1 MNLPPFPAADSA
13 PPRPVVRAA
22 GARGDFSTTYLAAG
36 HDGRGAES
44 DTHEGSAS
52 RRATGPGAPGG
63 RRESDAEGEFPDT
76 EVVAA
81 EGAEVI
87 VPDDRAAERVEL
99 PDSQE
104 IPMTEPG
111 LELFAQ
117 GKEGVVFRSRST
129 SGTPEPVP
137 TGARGGSAGR
147 GSVSGTE
154 TLPAG
159 NPGPVVTRRWTVPG
173 EGRLDIRPPSGGAIF
188 GQTGGVPPSGAAEEM
203 SAKAIADAT
212 PIRTNSAQGNG
223 GPLGGGPEQ
232 GRVGLAPTAVAG
244 NGHDRGMHVLAR
256 GREVGSQSTEARFS
270 ASPGAS
276 PMDLAAP
283 PPPRPNH
290 HALPP
295 AETASGGDMHG
306 ERGGQIDVRK
316 LGGEPDVQVGRGAG
330 ENRRADA
337 PTHGPHRQS
346 ASASAS
352 SQIVGVPA
360 PSLRHTAA
368 ASPTPRIDPRERA
381 GSGTDAGVLRGTGP
395 AGSARGTDGAQPA
408 REVPSTE
415 TQGHQDRPQ
424 VTAALESKTRSERP
438 LVHGKTADGGLQPS
452 TLNLSDA
459 RLDGP
464 RVDSQ
469 RFAGLV
475 PAEWQAR
482 VEQNPRD
489 GRGREIRSAPK
500 EVVVTGASGR
510 GIARASPGHRTAHSL
525 RDLPKSPGQSALAH
539 TVRHADQIEQAVP
552 KQGPETAARPP
563 EAGVAA
569 ARPPDRIDP
578 GFLRVSS
585 PQTDALRRSD
595 RLSSAG
601 LAEAEGPP
609 KDRAVQTAELSR
621 QSVTLRPPAPLPA
634 SAPAGSLTMEAL
646 SPAPANAWAAGAELT
661 DETILAARLDG
672 PPAAPLSRAEA
683 PPPGLPTPVHDQ
695 IARAARSLG
704 EGQVEIKLSPEE
716 LGHVRMTLRPRED
729 GVALLLSADRPET
742 LDLMR
747 RHAGDLVRALNA
759 AGYDSVDLTFTGGET
774 RSGDQRTAATFG
786 ADPHDPEGTVPVP
799 APTTGPPQVA
809 AGGLD
814 LRL

>member
-1 MNLPPFPAADSA
+1 MNLPPFLAADSA

-52 RRATGPGAPGG
+52 RRATGPGQGAPYGS
-63 RRESDAEGEFPDT
+63 RESDAEGEFPDAGA
-76 EVVAA
+76 VAA
-81 EGAEVI
+81 EAV
-87 VPDDRAAERVEL
+87 VSDDRAAEQVEL
-99 PDSQE
+99 PDLRE
-104 IPMTEPG
+104 IPVTEPG
-111 LELFAQ
+111 LELLAQ
-117 GKEGVVFRSRST
+117 GKEGGASQSRST
-129 SGTPEPVP
+129 SGTPEAVL
-137 TGARGGSAGR
+137 TGARGGSAEP
-147 GSVSGTE
+147 GSVSGPE
-154 TLPAG
+154 TLSAGYRGADVTWRLSVPA
-159 NPGPVVTRRWTVPG
+159 V
-173 EGRLDIRPPSGGAIF
+173 IR
-188 GQTGGVPPSGAAEEM
+188 QTGGVPPSGAAEEK
-203 SAKAIADAT
+203 SAKAVADGT
-212 PIRTNSAQGNG
+212 TIRTNTAQSKG
-223 GPLGGGPEQ
+223 GPLVRGPEQ
-232 GRVGLAPTAVAG
+232 GGVGLAPTAVAE
-244 NGHDRGMHVLAR
+244 NGHNRGMHDFAR
-256 GREVGSQSTEARFS
+256 GREVGSQSTQARLS

-276 PMDLAAP
+276 PMDMVLPA
-283 PPPRPNH
+283 PRPNN

-330 ENRRADA
+330 ENRRADT

-346 ASASAS
+346 ASARAS

-395 AGSARGTDGAQPA
+395 AGSARGTDGAQSA

-424 VTAALESKTRSERP
+424 VTAALESKTRSQRP

-452 TLNLSDA
+452 TLNQSDA

-469 RFAGLV
+469 RFAGSV

-510 GIARASPGHRTAHSL
+510 GMARASPGHRTAHSL
-525 RDLPKSPGQSALAH
+525 RDLPKSPGQPALANI
-539 TVRHADQIEQAVP
+539 VRHADPIEQAVP
-552 KQGPETAARPP
+552 KQGPETAVRPP

-578 GFLRVSS
+578 GFHRVSS
-585 PQTDALRRSD
+585 PETEAPRPADEPST
-595 RLSSAG
+595 AG
-601 LAEAEGPP
+601 LAKAEIPTRG
-609 KDRAVQTAELSR
+609 RAVQTAEFSR
-621 QSVTLRPPAPLPA
+621 QSATLRPPAPQPA
-634 SAPAGSLTMEAL
+634 SASAGSLTMEAL
-646 SPAPANAWAAGAELT
+646 NPDPANARAAGAELP
-661 DETILAARLDG
+661 DETILAARLDA

-799 APTTGPPQVA
+799 APTTGPPKVA